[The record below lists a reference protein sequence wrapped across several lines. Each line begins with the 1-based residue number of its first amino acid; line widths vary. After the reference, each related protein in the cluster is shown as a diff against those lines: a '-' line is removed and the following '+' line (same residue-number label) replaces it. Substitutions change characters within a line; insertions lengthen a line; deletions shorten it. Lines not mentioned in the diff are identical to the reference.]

1 MFLMAICG
9 QDVGF
14 TLLFSDIHLWA
25 SIFSV
30 ILVNYIFMD
39 GKCDYFQGESDLFI
53 LGEGGINFYEGILK
67 RVFLFVG
74 TALVVVY
81 LILLALY
88 FFAPSP
94 RSC

>member
-1 MFLMAICG
+1 ML
-9 QDVGF
+9 V
-14 TLLFSDIHLWA
+14 FSDIHLWA

-39 GKCDYFQGESDLFI
+39 GKCDYFQGKSCLSDFPVSRNHHFTEKI
-53 LGEGGINFYEGILK
+53 LLYILAIHYN
-67 RVFLFVG
+67 VLSAG